1 MLDHIRHGGRGILEL
16 IVFVSGAV
24 LLSLEIVASRVLAP
38 YFGNSI
44 YVWGSLIGVFL
55 AALSLGYAY
64 GGRLADRRPST
75 AVFSSV
81 VFAAGLLTVP
91 IPWLAPPLLEAL
103 AASEVVPPALKPL
116 ASAVALFGVP
126 SVVMG
131 MVSPFAVRLRA
142 DAVGTMGTTAG
153 NLYALSTIGSIAG
166 TLGTSFILINHLGVR
181 TLIQVLGFT
190 LLVIA
195 VLGWLA
201 ARRPLAATVGA
212 VVTALLAIGVAR
224 TAAAAPSALV
234 YSRDTVYH
242 RITVWDDGP
251 LRYLKLDNFIH
262 TGLDRDQP
270 RRSVYVYADY
280 LHLPRLFVPDPR
292 RVFLIGLGG
301 GTIPIRWVADYP
313 SVTMDVAEIDPEVVT
328 AAERYF
334 GLERG
339 TRLRVS
345 AEDGRQHL
353 RRTATAYDVI
363 LIDACLIDAIPF
375 HLATRDF
382 FALTRARLAPG
393 GMVAMNVI
401 GALSGPGSKLFP
413 AIHKT
418 MREVF
423 RTVYVFPVYLDKDP
437 EPTHP
442 RNIIVLATDE
452 PALSREEIARRARAL
467 VADGSVSVENF
478 VQAADNLY
486 ELPVDSAEVPVM
498 TDDFAPVDA
507 LVRPR

>member
-1 MLDHIRHGGRGILEL
+1 M
-16 IVFVSGAV
+16 
-24 LLSLEIVASRVLAP
+24 
-38 YFGNSI
+38 
-44 YVWGSLIGVFL
+44 
-55 AALSLGYAY
+55 
-64 GGRLADRRPST
+64 
-75 AVFSSV
+75 
-81 VFAAGLLTVP
+81 
-91 IPWLAPPLLEAL
+91 
-103 AASEVVPPALKPL
+103 
-116 ASAVALFGVP
+116 
-126 SVVMG
+126 
-131 MVSPFAVRLRA
+131 
-142 DAVGTMGTTAG
+142 
-153 NLYALSTIGSIAG
+153 
-166 TLGTSFILINHLGVR
+166 
-181 TLIQVLGFT
+181 
-190 LLVIA
+190 
-195 VLGWLA
+195 
-201 ARRPLAATVGA
+201 
-212 VVTALLAIGVAR
+212 
-224 TAAAAPSALV
+224 
-234 YSRDTVYH
+234 
-242 RITVWDDGP
+242 
-251 LRYLKLDNFIH
+251 
-262 TGLDRDQP
+262 
-270 RRSVYVYADY
+270 
-280 LHLPRLFVPDPR
+280 
-292 RVFLIGLGG
+292 FLIGLGG